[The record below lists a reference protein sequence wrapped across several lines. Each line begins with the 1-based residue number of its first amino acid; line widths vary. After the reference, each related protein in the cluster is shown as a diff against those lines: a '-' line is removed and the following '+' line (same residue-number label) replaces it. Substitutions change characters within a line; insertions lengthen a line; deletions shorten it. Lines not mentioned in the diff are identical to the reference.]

1 MEPPWGGLEGSWRHA
16 GNYIEPYWVILSD
29 IGGGFSGALLEPSWA
44 IMGALTPRAP
54 PVQVQGAGVGGWA
67 TPIPEGE
74 GGFRKRELIRPLTP

>member
-1 MEPPWGGLEGSWRHA
+1 M
-16 GNYIEPYWVILSD
+16 
-29 IGGGFSGALLEPSWA
+29 EPSWA